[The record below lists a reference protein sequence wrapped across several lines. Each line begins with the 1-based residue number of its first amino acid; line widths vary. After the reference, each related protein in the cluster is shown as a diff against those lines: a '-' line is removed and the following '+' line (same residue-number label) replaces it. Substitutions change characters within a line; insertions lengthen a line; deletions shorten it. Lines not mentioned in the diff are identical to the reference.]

1 MIAGFLPGGTPES
14 RLMSSTEWL
23 VEHMAEV
30 PALVIP
36 CYESTYPRQDGD
48 ESFYLA
54 TLYGS
59 IFPAVWN
66 FQLALHTRG
75 YGTCITTLHL
85 HREQEVRDLLGIP
98 DSYVQGCLLPVG
110 RLRKGFE
117 FKPARRRA
125 VDEVVVVLEDLVLQR
140 FDPLEARAREVA
152 VFDGN
157 EHAVREGV
165 DDLHRVD
172 EAARVERVDEAG
184 GVRHE
189 APPVADALAR
199 ALGEVR
205 AESSSEILFGYEPAG
220 GSQAHRR
227 AGALWLAERG
237 IEAADDQLLI
247 TQGAND
253 GLLTALATV
262 TRPGDCVLCE
272 AVNYAGLRRI
282 AHLLGLSLMGVAID
296 GKGMVPAALA
306 DAIRQYQPRAVICTP
321 VTHNPTGATMDAE
334 RRRQL
339 AQIVRREQV
348 VLIEDDINGHLGA
361 TEPETM
367 FALAQEKTIYVTSM
381 SKCLSAGLR
390 VGFMTAAPAMM
401 PRLRD
406 ALYSTN
412 WTAPS
417 LHAAIASRLIVSGMA
432 RQCVA
437 EQRQEA
443 GARMDIV
450 RRCFGDHAVGEG
462 PSYHTWI
469 TLDRSIRPEEWCVQ
483 LLKAGVMVSPAHHFA
498 VPGSAIP
505 NAIRIGLGGIESR
518 LALEEALQIVVAYLA
533 PQTMPLG
540 AIA

>member
-1 MIAGFLPGGTPES
+1 
-14 RLMSSTEWL
+14 
-23 VEHMAEV
+23 MAERARIPDWLPV
-30 PALVIP
+30 IGSDTSVKYTSIVDAINKAVESGLLAEGARLPPHRELAGLLGVTVATVSKAITDLNRKGVLASRRGSGTYVRAPRETRPA
-36 CYESTYPRQDGD
+36 EDTGGPRD
-48 ESFYLA
+48 LA
-54 TLYGS
+54 VNR
-59 IFPAVWN
+59 PAV
-66 FQLALHTRG
+66 G
-75 YGTCITTLHL
+75 
-85 HREQEVRDLLGIP
+85 
-98 DSYVQGCLLPVG
+98 
-110 RLRKGFE
+110 
-117 FKPARRRA
+117 
-125 VDEVVVVLEDLVLQR
+125 
-140 FDPLEARAREVA
+140 
-152 VFDGN
+152 
-157 EHAVREGV
+157 
-165 DDLHRVD
+165 
-172 EAARVERVDEAG
+172 
-184 GVRHE
+184 
-189 APPVADALAR
+189 PVADALAR

-205 AESSSEILFGYEPAG
+205 AESGSEILFGYEPAG
-220 GSQAHRR
+220 GSLAHRR

-282 AHLLGLSLMGVAID
+282 AHLLGLSLIGVAID
-296 GKGMVPAALA
+296 AKGIVPAALA
-306 DAIRQYQPRAVICTP
+306 DATRQHQPRAVICTP
-321 VTHNPTGATMDAE
+321 VTHNPTGASTDAE

-339 AQIVRREQV
+339 AQIVRREQI

-361 TEPETM
+361 TEAETM
-367 FALAQEKTIYVTSM
+367 FALVPEKTIYVTSM

-401 PRLRD
+401 TRLRD
-406 ALYSTN
+406 ALYATS

-417 LHAAIASRLIVSGMA
+417 LHAAIATRLIVSGMA
-432 RQCVA
+432 RLCVA

-443 GARMDIV
+443 SARIDIV
-450 RRCFGDHAVGEG
+450 RRCFGVHAVSAG
-462 PSYHTWI
+462 PSYHAWI
-469 TLDRSIRPEEWCVQ
+469 GLDRSIRPEELCVQ

-518 LALEEALQIVVAYLA
+518 LDLEEALQIVAGHLA